1 MGVLQKPHHPSINP
15 LMAKVTIQDV
25 ARVAGVSVA
34 TVDRVLNRRPG
45 VRSVTVNK
53 VESAIRDLNYQP
65 DRIAARLARSR
76 EYRFCFVLPDRA
88 GEFWERIN
96 EDVRTMAERM
106 AGERVSITIK
116 RVDVFD
122 GELLASMLDS
132 IGDVHDGV
140 AVVALDHPAVRESI
154 NALAARGVT
163 VVTLVSDVP
172 GSKRVHYAGIDNSS
186 AGRTAAS
193 LMGRFLRGL
202 NGKVGLIA
210 GSLALR
216 DHIERQFGFEQVLA
230 HEYTNLKV
238 LPVRES
244 RDDWRKL
251 EEMTGQLL
259 AENPDLLGIYNV
271 GGGTRGI
278 VSALEASGRA
288 KDVVLLAHDLSETNR
303 KALIRGTIDAVI
315 NQDPGHEVRSAIRVL
330 IAKADNVP
338 FIEAQERI
346 RIDIFLRDNL
356 P

>member
-1 MGVLQKPHHPSINP
+1 
-15 LMAKVTIQDV
+15 MAKVTIQDV

-45 VRSVTVNK
+45 VRGVTVNK
-53 VESAIRDLNYQP
+53 VETAIRDLNYQP

-88 GEFWERIN
+88 GDFWERIN
-96 EDVRTMAERM
+96 EEVRTMAERM
-106 AGERVSITIK
+106 QGERVSITVK

-122 GELLASMLDS
+122 GELLASTLDS

-140 AVVALDHPAVRESI
+140 AVAALDHPAVREAI

-172 GSKRVHYAGIDNSS
+172 GSKRMHYAGIDNSS

-202 NGKVGLIA
+202 TGKVGLIA

-216 DHIERQFGFEQVLA
+216 DHIERQFGFEQVLT
-230 HEYTNLKV
+230 HEYPNLQV

-251 EEMTGQLL
+251 EEMTAQLL
-259 AENPDLLGIYNV
+259 AEHGDLVGIYNV

-278 VSALEASGRA
+278 VSALEAAGRA
-288 KDVVLLAHDLSETNR
+288 KDVVLLGHDLSDANR

-338 FIEAQERI
+338 LIESQERI